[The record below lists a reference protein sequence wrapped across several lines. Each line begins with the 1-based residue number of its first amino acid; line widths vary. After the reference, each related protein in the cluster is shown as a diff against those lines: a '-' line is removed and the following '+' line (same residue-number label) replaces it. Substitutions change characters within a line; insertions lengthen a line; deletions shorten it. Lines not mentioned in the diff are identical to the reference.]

1 MEGTM
6 ERICIISAYIGELPD
21 TFPLWVKS
29 VSANQTV
36 DFMLITDKDVS
47 PPPKNLRVIKKALF
61 EIKRM
66 AEQELDMEVTL
77 ETPYKLC
84 DFKPVFGKIFRRYL
98 KDYNYDYWGHCDLDL
113 IFGDL
118 RFFFNKYGLNKY
130 DKFLHQG
137 HLALY
142 RNTERINNAYK
153 LPGSYYYYKQVFTR
167 NESFVF
173 DEYNRINGIFHYNH
187 LPIFEEVIFANIN
200 PAFTRFKCCRINNY
214 SKQLFYYE
222 KGKVFRAFINHR
234 GEVEKEEFIYI
245 HLLGRK
251 LDKVPVKVLKSEMF
265 AITEDGYYVLHN
277 QPSVSIIKQYTKNQN
292 RRTEYIEAAANF
304 KKRWLR
310 IPAIKAHLSI
320 ALWNYNIPRQ
330 IIMKRNYTE

>member
-1 MEGTM
+1 MEK
-6 ERICIISAYIGELPD
+6 ICILSVYIGELPD

-29 VSANQTV
+29 VAANHTV
-36 DFMLITDKDVS
+36 DFMLISDKNVS
-47 PPPKNLRVIKKALF
+47 NLPKNLRVIKMTLP
-61 EIKRM
+61 EIKCM
-66 AEQELDMEVTL
+66 AEHELGMGVTL

-84 DFKPVFGKIFRRYL
+84 DFKPVFGLIFRRYI
-98 KDYNYDYWGHCDLDL
+98 KEHNYDYWGYCDLDL

-118 RFFFNKYGLNKY
+118 RSFFKKYELNKY

-153 LPGSYYYYKQVFTR
+153 LPGSYYNYKQVFTS
-167 NESFVF
+167 NEAFVF

-222 KGKVFRAFINHR
+222 KGKIFRAFINHR
-234 GEVEKEEFIYI
+234 GKIEKEEFIYI
-245 HLLGRK
+245 HLSGRK
-251 LDKVPVKVLKSEMF
+251 LNKVPDKVIKSEIF
-265 AITEDGYYVLHN
+265 AITENGYYVLHD
-277 QPSVSIIKQYTKNQN
+277 QPSVSIINKYTKDQN
-292 RRTEYIEAAANF
+292 PRIEYIEGVINF
-304 KKRWLR
+304 KRRWLR
-310 IPAIKAHLSI
+310 ISALKTHLSLV
-320 ALWNYNIPRQ
+320 LWDYSIPRQ